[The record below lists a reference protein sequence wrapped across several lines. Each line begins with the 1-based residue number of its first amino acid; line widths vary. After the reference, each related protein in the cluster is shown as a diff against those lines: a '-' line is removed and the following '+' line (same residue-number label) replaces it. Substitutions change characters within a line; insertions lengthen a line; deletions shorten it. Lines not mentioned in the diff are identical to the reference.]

1 MFGLAKKGDKFY
13 ELFQQSTEI
22 LCMVMEKLDI
32 IIHQDSVS
40 VEDND
45 EMNNLEH
52 KADAITVK
60 IINKLNA
67 TFITPFDRED
77 IYTLAQVLDD
87 IVDFSQ
93 GTVERM
99 MLYRTGKPSLGAQE
113 LVRLLGL
120 AGEQVRKAFCG
131 LNNVHSKKAEI
142 LAATEEIYHL
152 ESAGDKVY
160 RQEVARLFECEK
172 DPIEIIKWK
181 DLLEHIETV
190 LDLCEKVA
198 DLLKGVVYKYD

>member
-22 LCMVMEKLDI
+22 LCVVMEKLDI

-120 AGEQVRKAFCG
+120 AGAQVRKAFCG